1 MKNLGKII
9 LFCLISF
16 PLWAEIK
23 VSVDKDHITRG
34 ERVTL
39 TLRVS
44 GQGGEVKI
52 PPFDELCGYTV
63 EGRMQSRRDVFSNGI
78 RTQEISLM
86 YEFMPQRSCVIEPF
100 RVSVNGKEEMTD
112 PINITVSKVAIS
124 KNEAFLVE
132 LETDK
137 TSVYV
142 GEPFEMSVKLK
153 ERSNMNT
160 LAESISLPE
169 NKNIWVKSEHKGSAF
184 VQDEYSVRHNRY
196 AMAAQQSG
204 KLSLGPLRWDV
215 KVRSQSKDYWNTW
228 IASTKTRT
236 VFSNEL
242 DIEVK
247 PLPEDVHLVGEMS
260 ITAKVNKYEVN
271 AGEAVNLTI
280 TVEGRANIED
290 VEVFDIH
297 LPGAQAFKEEPTVKH
312 YLQEGKY
319 FGSFTQKV
327 ALVAERD
334 FTIPAFELR
343 YMDVKTDKVKTIKT
357 KPIDVNVL
365 NAPVVDNEEIKITR
379 AEEKPQRTQEDTNL
393 ALTFVQGS
401 LLLLGGFVLG
411 LITAMIPWKRVLTHE
426 KKKQTVS
433 AKVSK
438 EVLQILMSNMKRDTE
453 IEEMATKLSENLYE
467 GKSHDIDK
475 KRLKEILKELQG

>member
-1 MKNLGKII
+1 MI
-9 LFCLISF
+9 LLFLISF

-23 VSVDKDHITRG
+23 VSVDKEQITRG

-63 EGRMQSRRDVFSNGI
+63 EGRMQSRRDVFSNGK
-78 RTQEISLM
+78 RVQEISLM
-86 YEFMPQRSCVIEPF
+86 YEFMPQRSCVIESFP
-100 RVSVNGKEEMTD
+100 VSINGKEEMTE
-112 PINITVSKVAIS
+112 PINITVSKVTIS
-124 KNEAFLVE
+124 KNEPFIVE

-142 GEPFEMSVKLK
+142 GEPFEMIVHLK
-153 ERSNMNT
+153 ERRNMNA

-169 NKNIWVKSEHKGSAF
+169 NKNIWVKSEDKGSAF
-184 VQDEYSVRHNRY
+184 VRDEYTIRQNQY

-247 PLPEDVHLVGEMS
+247 ALPENINLVGKMS
-260 ITAKVNKYEVN
+260 IEAKVNKREIN

-290 VEVFDIH
+290 IEAFDINV
-297 LPGAQAFKEEPTVKH
+297 LGAQAFKEEPKVTH
-312 YLQEGKY
+312 YLQAGKY
-319 FGSFTQKV
+319 FGSFTQKL

-334 FTIPAFELR
+334 FTIPAFELK
-343 YMDVKTDKVKTIKT
+343 YMDVETDTVKTIRT
-357 KPIDVNVL
+357 EAIDIKVL
-365 NAPVVDNEEIKITR
+365 NASVAPSKEVKITR
-379 AEEKPQRTQEDTNL
+379 AEEKVQKPKEYTDF
-393 ALTFVQGS
+393 ALTFLQGA
-401 LLLLGGFVLG
+401 LLLVGGFVLG
-411 LITAMIPWKRVLTHE
+411 LIVAMIPWKRVLARE

-433 AKVSK
+433 ARVSK
-438 EVLQILMSNMKRDTE
+438 EVLQLLMSNMKHDSE
-453 IEEMATKLSENLYE
+453 IEEMVAKLSENLYE
-467 GKSHDIDK
+467 GKSHEIDK
-475 KRLKEILKELQG
+475 KRLKEILKRLQG

>member
-9 LFCLISF
+9 LLFLISF

-23 VSVDKDHITRG
+23 VSVDKKQITRG

-44 GQGGEVKI
+44 GQSGEVKV
-52 PPFDELCGYTV
+52 PPLDELCGYSV
-63 EGRMQSRRDVFSNGI
+63 EGRMQSRRDVFSHGK
-78 RTQEISLM
+78 RAQEISLM
-86 YEFMPQRSCVIEPF
+86 YEFMPQRSCVIESFP
-100 RVSVNGKEEMTD
+100 VTVNGKEEMTD
-112 PINITVSKVAIS
+112 PINITVSKMAIS
-124 KNEAFLVE
+124 KNEPFIVE
-132 LETDK
+132 LEADK
-137 TSVYV
+137 RSVYV
-142 GEPFEMSVKLK
+142 GEPFEMTVYLK
-153 ERSNMNT
+153 ERRNMNT

-169 NKNIWVKSEHKGSAF
+169 NKNIWVKSEHKGAAYAR
-184 VQDEYSVRHNRY
+184 DEYSVRQNKY

-247 PLPEDVHLVGEMS
+247 ALPDDVNLVGEMS
-260 ITAKVNKYEVN
+260 IEARVNKHEIN
-271 AGEAVNLTI
+271 AGEAVNVTI
-280 TVEGRANIED
+280 NVKGRANIED
-290 VEVFDIH
+290 VEAFDMH
-297 LPGAQAFKEEPTVKH
+297 VPGAQAFKEEPRITH

-319 FGSFTQKV
+319 FGSFTQKL

-334 FTIPAFELR
+334 FTIPAFELQ
-343 YMDVKTDKVKTIKT
+343 YMDVKTDTVKTIKT
-357 KPIDVNVL
+357 EAIDIKVL
-365 NAPVVDNEEIKITR
+365 NASVTPQEEVKITR
-379 AEEKPQRTQEDTNL
+379 AEEKIEKIQDDGSF
-393 ALTFVQGS
+393 ALTLLQASV
-401 LLLLGGFVLG
+401 LLLGGFVLG
-411 LITAMIPWKRVLTHE
+411 LTVAMIPWKRALGRE

-433 AKVSK
+433 AKASK
-438 EVLQILMSNMKRDTE
+438 EVLQLLMSSMKQDPE
-453 IEEMATKLSENLYE
+453 IEEIVRKLSENLYE

-475 KRLKEILKELQG
+475 KRLKEILKRLQG